1 MQGISG
7 VKNTSRAPSSDTM
20 DEELEAVKKPVTG
33 IDSVAGEKVE
43 QVLMTGG

>member
-7 VKNTSRAPSSDTM
+7 VKNTSHAPASDTM
-20 DEELEAVKKPVTG
+20 DEELETVKKPVTG
-33 IDSVAGEKVE
+33 IDAVAGEKVG